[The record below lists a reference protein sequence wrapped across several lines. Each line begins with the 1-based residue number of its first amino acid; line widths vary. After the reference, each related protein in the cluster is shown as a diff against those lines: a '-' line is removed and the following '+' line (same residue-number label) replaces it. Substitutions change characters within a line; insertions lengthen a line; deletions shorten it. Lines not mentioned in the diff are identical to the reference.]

1 LKNKCIIIAV
11 IIRKPEIHLIITVG
25 VEIALSIPILF
36 ANSKEVNFNKIKLPI
51 TVPKGCEIDCI
62 KLAFYGDLVYFMDK
76 LSSEISCIVINSS
89 EHIRKS
95 GMMVAY
101 PIYVKKELKKSIM
114 EQII

>member
-1 LKNKCIIIAV
+1 MISHNFLSFPRFSQSKWVSLKNKCIIIAV

-62 KLAFYGDLVYFMDK
+62 KLAF
-76 LSSEISCIVINSS
+76 
-89 EHIRKS
+89 
-95 GMMVAY
+95 
-101 PIYVKKELKKSIM
+101 
-114 EQII
+114 